1 MALELTEEQKK
12 AGWQVKQLGELCISI
27 QSGGTPNRKEPSY
40 YSSSVDGIPWAKT
53 QEIRDGKIYDT
64 EEFISYAGLENSSAK
79 IVPDNTI
86 LIAMYGATVGR
97 IGLSAKSMATNQ
109 AACALLVDE
118 KKASFLYLYYHLF
131 SVRETLIGLANGAAQ
146 QNLNLRTIKEFEV
159 ALPPLDEQKRIAK
172 ILGSVDDKIEAN
184 SRLLDSL
191 DELLRLEY
199 IAVQGDSEL
208 KISDIASEVKDGVSP
223 SGILSDEV
231 YVGLEHLPRHDV
243 WLREW
248 GRGEEVTSNKAR
260 FKKGDILFGKLRP
273 YFHKVVV
280 APVDGICSTDIIV
293 ARPKQGFESLAL
305 QALSSDA
312 VVAHAANASNG
323 TRMPRTKW
331 SDLKDL
337 GVRGSTESKSVVSFE
352 LVTALVAENRK
363 LAEIRD
369 LLIQKL
375 IG

>member
-1 MALELTEEQKK
+1 MTLELTEEQKK
-12 AGWQVKQLGELCISI
+12 AGWQVKQLGDIAPLKYGKGLPQVKRVPGSV
-27 QSGGTPNRKEPSY
+27 PV
-40 YSSSVDGIPWAKT
+40 YSSAGISGWHNEHLIDGTHIVIGRKGSIGTAYWA
-53 QEIRDGKIYDT
+53 EGPAFPIDT
-64 EEFISYAGLENSSAK
+64 TFYTAGSTD
-79 IVPDNTI
+79 I
-86 LIAMYGATVGR
+86 
-97 IGLSAKSMATNQ
+97 
-109 AACALLVDE
+109 
-118 KKASFLYLYYHLF
+118 
-131 SVRETLIGLANGAAQ
+131 
-146 QNLNLRTIKEFEV
+146 NLRWVYYLLKTFSFAEMNNDSAVPGLNREVFESQKV
-159 ALPPLDEQKRIAK
+159 LVPPQPEQKRIAEV
-172 ILGSVDDKIEAN
+172 LGSVDDKIEAN

-273 YFHKVVV
+273 YFHKVVI

-305 QALSSDA
+305 QALSSDE
-312 VVAHAANASNG
+312 VVAHATNASNG
-323 TRMPRTKW
+323 TRMPRAKW

-337 GVRGSTESKSVVSFE
+337 EVRGSAELKSVVSFE
-352 LVTALVAENRK
+352 LAAALVAENRQ
-363 LAEIRD
+363 LAETRD
-369 LLIQKL
+369 LLIRQLMK
-375 IG
+375 

>member
-1 MALELTEEQKK
+1 MVTKLGDVLNQIVDCEHKTAPETQDEIFGYSVGTPHIRDGRILFDQAKPISESTYQEWTRRGAPDAGDLILAREAPVGQVGLVPENPKIALGQRTVLLRVKKDICEPRYLHYKLLSNEMQRKMSDWSEGSTVQHLNVKDIPKLELGTLPSLEEQKH
-12 AGWQVKQLGELCISI
+12 
-27 QSGGTPNRKEPSY
+27 
-40 YSSSVDGIPWAKT
+40 
-53 QEIRDGKIYDT
+53 
-64 EEFISYAGLENSSAK
+64 
-79 IVPDNTI
+79 
-86 LIAMYGATVGR
+86 IA
-97 IGLSAKSMATNQ
+97 
-109 AACALLVDE
+109 E
-118 KKASFLYLYYHLF
+118 
-131 SVRETLIGLANGAAQ
+131 
-146 QNLNLRTIKEFEV
+146 
-159 ALPPLDEQKRIAK
+159 

-208 KISDIASEVKDGVSP
+208 NISDIASEVKDGVSP
-223 SGILSDEV
+223 ADILPDEV
-231 YVGLEHLPRHDV
+231 YVGLEHLPRRDV
-243 WLREW
+243 WLRDW
-248 GRGEEVTSNKAR
+248 GRGEEVTSNKSR
-260 FKKGDILFGKLRP
+260 FNKGDILFGKLRP

-293 ARPKQGFESLAL
+293 ARPKQGFEGLAL

-312 VVAHAANASNG
+312 VVAHATNASNG
-323 TRMPRTKW
+323 TRMPRAKW

-337 GVRGSTESKSVVSFE
+337 GVRGSADSKSVVSFD
-352 LVTALVAENRK
+352 LMTALVAENRK

>member
-97 IGLSAKSMATNQ
+97 IGLTAKSMATNQ

-172 ILGSVDDKIEAN
+172 ILGSVDDKIETN

-199 IAVQGDSEL
+199 LAMKNGSGL
-208 KISDIASEVKDGVSP
+208 KVSDIVSEVKDGVSP
-223 SGILSDEV
+223 TDILPDEV
-231 YVGLEHLPRHDV
+231 YVGLEHLPRRDV
-243 WLREW
+243 WLRDW
-248 GRGEEVTSNKAR
+248 GRGEEVTSNKSR

-293 ARPKQGFESLAL
+293 ARPKSGFESLAL

-312 VVAHAANASNG
+312 VVTHATNASNG
-323 TRMPRTKW
+323 TRMPRAKW

-337 GVRGSTESKSVVSFE
+337 EVRGSANSKSVVSFE
-352 LVTALVAENRK
+352 LAAALVAENRQ
-363 LAEIRD
+363 LAETRD
-369 LLIQKL
+369 LLIRQLMK
-375 IG
+375 